1 MKASPAA
8 AEAVNYSSPQM
19 MTFQIG
25 SDSQTVMEKDLLSS
39 ALVIKVTL
47 ATTGNLNNKVSS
59 EKACVSFRQKHKQ
72 GGNAGHGNRLPEIW
86 SSLQKRV
93 VFRLPNNCPL
103 PGNIQVLKYA
113 TGPAP
118 GNYWV

>member
-1 MKASPAA
+1 MKASLAVA
-8 AEAVNYSSPQM
+8 AEAVNYSPRPQM

-25 SDSQTVMEKDLLSS
+25 SDSRTVMEKDLLSS

-72 GGNAGHGNRLPEIW
+72 GGKHR
-86 SSLQKRV
+86 R
-93 VFRLPNNCPL
+93 
-103 PGNIQVLKYA
+103 
-113 TGPAP
+113 
-118 GNYWV
+118 